1 MISEFRG
8 VVVDT
13 LLSGASLADRWRE
26 ARSQRARMAE
36 IAATLDR
43 FQWLVLEDLAEARRA
58 FQHRDRQRGNAE
70 VTAFLAA
77 HERARMVGI
86 PDERAVYR
94 LADRM
99 AQARDR
105 QA

>member
-1 MISEFRG
+1 MISEFRSA
-8 VVVDT
+8 VVDA
-13 LLSGASLADRWRE
+13 LRSGASLPDRWRE
-26 ARSQRARMAE
+26 ARSQRARMVE

-58 FQHRDRQRGNAE
+58 FQHRDRQRGSAE

-86 PDERAVYR
+86 PDERAVRR

-99 AQARDR
+99 AWARDR